1 MADYQES
8 LISHLYAY
16 ALDLVDDLDYEV
28 KIQDAGLEPLKQ
40 LLILIIIIAEHY
52 WYVRGLEEAAPSWH
66 LGNDS
71 QYLYFD
77 WRNLHVVL
85 LVQDLPENLKKIWAQ
100 N

>member
-1 MADYQES
+1 MADDQES

-28 KIQDAGLEPLKQ
+28 EIQDARLQPLKH
-40 LLILIIIIAEHY
+40 LLILIIIISEHN

-71 QYLYFD
+71 QDLNLY
-77 WRNLHVVL
+77 WRHLHVVL
-85 LVQDLPENLKKIWAQ
+85 LVQDLPENLKKIWTQ